1 MEKEYI
7 KNVYNQKMERI
18 IKERY
23 NPNYDA
29 YNPMYNDSLIQPQGD
44 VLSREVEQFNTSKV
58 MSSSFVRNNPENL

>member
-23 NPNYDA
+23 NPNYEA
-29 YNPMYNDSLIQPQGD
+29 YNPMYNDSRIHPQED
-44 VLSREVEQFNTSKV
+44 VLSKEV
-58 MSSSFVRNNPENL
+58 